1 MSVLYFLIPLAIVL
15 VGGGIAA
22 FRWAA
27 RDGQFDDLKTPAIRI
42 LLDD

>member
-1 MSVLYFLIPLAIVL
+1 MSVLYFLIPLAVAL
-15 VGGGIAA
+15 VAGGIAA

-27 RDGQFDDLKTPAIRI
+27 RDGQFDDLKTPAVRI